1 MHSCNCICGTTD
13 QFCYG
18 NLTSA
23 VFHGLFSV
31 SNVVEAGTL
40 LYARAHIVVTASNY
54 GVETEALF
62 EDPRNHQL
70 DCW

>member
-1 MHSCNCICGTTD
+1 MHSDNCICGTTD

-18 NLTSA
+18 DCTSA

-31 SNVVEAGTL
+31 SNVAKAGTL
-40 LYARAHIVVTASNY
+40 LYVCTNIVVTASNY

-70 DCW
+70 DYW